1 MTTAQTKSV
10 TNAVYRIVF
19 YQFLM
24 IVGFVLILM
33 IAKDT
38 KSGLSALTG
47 GLAYW
52 LPTFIFTRSVAAC
65 AGARQAGRF
74 MIAFFGGE
82 VFKLVLSGALFLF
95 AVKYLHVE
103 LVDAVVGLVV
113 AIVAFW
119 VASIACLYRSGAAL

>member
-1 MTTAQTKSV
+1 
-10 TNAVYRIVF
+10 
-19 YQFLM
+19 M

-33 IAKDT
+33 IVKSMN
-38 KSGLSALTG
+38 SGLSALAG

-65 AGARQAGRF
+65 AGARQVGRF
-74 MIAFFGGE
+74 MITFFGGE

-95 AVKYLHVE
+95 AVKYLHVD

-119 VASIACLYRSGAAL
+119 ASSIACLYRSGVAV